1 MIVVAMKQERKLVD
15 FSKDNKFIIT
25 GVGIN
30 VIKALMPLDRDT
42 PIHNIGYAGSN
53 CLPIGTK
60 VNIGMVQ
67 MYHPNVDYKET
78 IYNLSGDIPCY
89 TSSDFVTKTDI
100 KEPCVFDMELAYIL
114 AMGFTNVTAEKI
126 VSDNLSVKEFENYD
140 KTRGD

>member
-1 MIVVAMKQERKLVD
+1 MIVVAMEQEKNIADL
-15 FSKDNKFIIT
+15 SKDNRIIVT

-30 VIKALMPLDRDT
+30 VIKALMPLNRDT

-53 CLPIGTK
+53 CIPIGTK
-60 VNIGMVQ
+60 VNIGMVR
-67 MYHPNVDYKET
+67 MYHPNVTFEEPT
-78 IYNLSGDIPCY
+78 YNLGGDIPCY

-140 KTRGD
+140 KARGD

>member
-100 KEPCVFDMELAYIL
+100 KEPCVFDMERAYIL